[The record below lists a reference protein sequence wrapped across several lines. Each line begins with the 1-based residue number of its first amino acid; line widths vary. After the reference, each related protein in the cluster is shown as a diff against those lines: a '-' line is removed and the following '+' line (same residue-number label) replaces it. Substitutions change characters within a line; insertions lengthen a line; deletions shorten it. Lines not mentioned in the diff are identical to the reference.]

1 MPIKPQLFAIAAV
14 SMIATV
20 LGARP
25 YSAEHAPG
33 QKREVRLQGAGAT
46 FPNPIY
52 QKWFSEYSQVHP
64 GVAIDYQSIGSGGGV
79 KQITSQTVDFA
90 GSDTPVTDDTL
101 EQSPDSILHLLHIPT
116 VLGAVVVSYNLPGNK
131 GELRLTPDVLAAIYL
146 GEIQKWNDPR
156 IASTNPGASLPA
168 VDISV
173 VSRSDGCS
181 PTLVFTDYLS
191 KVSSEWKEKVGS
203 GTAVKWPV
211 GVGARGNEGVTARM
225 KDTPNSVC
233 YLDFLWASIE
243 DVPLASL
250 RNSAA
255 QFVQPTLDSITAA
268 AASANIPDDLRASI
282 TDAPGSDSYPISS
295 FTYLLVYQH
304 QADRKKGQLIADFL
318 WWALHDG
325 QKEAPKMFYAP
336 LPQYVVQM
344 AEQKIDSISYQD
356 EILHRVR

>member
-1 MPIKPQLFAIAAV
+1 MLIKPPMFAIAAV
-14 SMIATV
+14 VMIATV
-20 LGARP
+20 LGARH
-25 YSAEHAPG
+25 YSAGHPARQE
-33 QKREVRLQGAGAT
+33 REVRLQGAGAT

-52 QKWFSEYSQVHP
+52 QKWFSEYSLVHP
-64 GVAIDYQSIGSGGGV
+64 GVAIDYQSIGSTGGI

-90 GSDTPVTDDTL
+90 GSDAPVTDDTL
-101 EQSPDSILHLLHIPT
+101 EQSPASILHIPT

-168 VDISV
+168 ADISAV
-173 VSRSDGCS
+173 FRADGCS
-181 PTLVFTDYLS
+181 ATLVFTDYLS
-191 KVSSEWKEKVGS
+191 KVSPEWKEKVGS
-203 GTAVKWPV
+203 GTSVKWPF
-211 GVGARGNEGVTARM
+211 GVGAKGNEGVTGQMR
-225 KDTPNSVC
+225 KTPSSIC
-233 YLDFLWASIE
+233 YLDFLYAAQN
-243 DVPLASL
+243 DAPLASI
-250 RNSAA
+250 RNSAG

-282 TDAPGSDSYPISS
+282 TDAPGSDSYPMSS

-304 QADRKKGQLIADFL
+304 QQDREKGQLIADFL

-325 QKEAPKMFYAP
+325 QKEAPKLFYAP

-344 AEQKIDSISYQD
+344 AEQKIDSISYHD
-356 EILHRVR
+356 EVLRRVR